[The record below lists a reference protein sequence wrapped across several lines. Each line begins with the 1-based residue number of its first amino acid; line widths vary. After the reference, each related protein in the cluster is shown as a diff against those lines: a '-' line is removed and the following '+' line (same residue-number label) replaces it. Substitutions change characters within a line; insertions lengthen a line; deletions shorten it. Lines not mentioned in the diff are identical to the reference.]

1 MSELGPPGLLEQVR
15 TTTDGLQRPLEA
27 GAFVTRIARH
37 AAQRASHASA
47 QQAKIQNLL
56 MHEIHRPSDCDCLC
70 MREALLYMYI
80 EVAADTATGGASC
93 KQTAAESK
101 RDQRKPATTHGPV

>member
-1 MSELGPPGLLEQVR
+1 MTGLGPSGLLEQVR

-27 GAFVTRIARH
+27 GRLRDWIARH

-56 MHEIHRPSDCDCLC
+56 MHAIHRPSE
-70 MREALLYMYI
+70 REILQPSY
-80 EVAADTATGGASC
+80 C
-93 KQTAAESK
+93 KI
-101 RDQRKPATTHGPV
+101 

>member
-1 MSELGPPGLLEQVR
+1 MTELGPPGLLEQVR

-56 MHEIHRPSDCDCLC
+56 
-70 MREALLYMYI
+70 
-80 EVAADTATGGASC
+80 
-93 KQTAAESK
+93 
-101 RDQRKPATTHGPV
+101 

>member
-56 MHEIHRPSDCDCLC
+56 MHAIHRPSVESDGSED
-70 MREALLYMYI
+70 LL
-80 EVAADTATGGASC
+80 
-93 KQTAAESK
+93 
-101 RDQRKPATTHGPV
+101 

>member
-1 MSELGPPGLLEQVR
+1 MSVLKPPDLLEQVR

-47 QQAKIQNLL
+47 QHAKIQNLL
-56 MHEIHRPSDCDCLC
+56 
-70 MREALLYMYI
+70 
-80 EVAADTATGGASC
+80 
-93 KQTAAESK
+93 
-101 RDQRKPATTHGPV
+101 